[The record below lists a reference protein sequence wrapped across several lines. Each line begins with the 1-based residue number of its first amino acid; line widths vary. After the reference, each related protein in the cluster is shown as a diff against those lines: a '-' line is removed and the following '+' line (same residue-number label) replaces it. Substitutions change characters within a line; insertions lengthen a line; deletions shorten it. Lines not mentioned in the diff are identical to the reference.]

1 MIAGVKYRGKFM
13 KRIRNRLLTF
23 GSIAII
29 AVSPAFVAAATAKG
43 RMPES
48 IKLRGLLLQREQLHS
63 AISKT
68 DDKIKNIT
76 VLINDLETNLEKIQ
90 KDAESKVS
98 KIEKEITSASK
109 ESEKLSSELKEVEKM
124 YEAADKQHKIYKEF
138 IDFTNRKVNE
148 LNSERIEING
158 ESSLDIENAKK
169 KFEEAEKSRNELS
182 QKIEVTKKGITEKQN
197 TIESLKKDKQNILDK
212 IENTKNEI
220 TKNKKYLEQNEAK
233 MIESKVE
240 LSGTNFE
247 IKIEEER
254 LNW

>member
-1 MIAGVKYRGKFM
+1 M

-23 GSIAII
+23 GSIAVI

-48 IKLRGLLLQREQLHS
+48 VKLRDLLLQREQLHG

-76 VLINDLETNLEKIQ
+76 VLINDLETNLEKLQ
-90 KDAESKVS
+90 KDAMPKIS
-98 KIEKEITSASK
+98 KIEKEITSASN
-109 ESEKLSSELKEVEKM
+109 ESEKLSSELRDAEKT
-124 YEAADKQHKIYKEF
+124 YESVNKQYDLLKRFK
-138 IDFTNRKVNE
+138 DFTDKKINE
-148 LNSERIEING
+148 LNYEHIEVDGENVSDIN
-158 ESSLDIENAKK
+158 DAKK

-182 QKIEVTKKGITEKQN
+182 QKIEVIKKGVTEKQN
-197 TIESLKKDKQNILDK
+197 TIESLKKDKQNIIDK

-220 TKNKKYLEQNEAK
+220 TKNKKSLEQNEAK
-233 MIESKVE
+233 MMESKVE

>member
-1 MIAGVKYRGKFM
+1 MIADVKYRSEFM

-23 GSIAII
+23 GSIAVI
-29 AVSPAFVAAATAKG
+29 AVSPAFVAAATTKG

-48 IKLRGLLLQREQLHS
+48 VKLRGLLLQREQLHG

-68 DDKIKNIT
+68 YDKIKNIT

-90 KDAESKVS
+90 KDAEPKVS

-109 ESEKLSSELKEVEKM
+109 EAKKLSSELKEAEKM
-124 YEAADKQHKIYKEF
+124 YEAAGKQHKIYKEF

-148 LNSERIEING
+148 LNSEHIEING

-197 TIESLKKDKQNILDK
+197 NIESLKKDKQNILDK

-220 TKNKKYLEQNEAK
+220 TKNKKSLEQNEAK
-233 MIESKVE
+233 MMESKVE

>member
-23 GSIAII
+23 GSIAVI
-29 AVSPAFVAAATAKG
+29 AVSLAFVAAATAKG

-48 IKLRGLLLQREQLHS
+48 VKLRGLLLQREQLHS

-68 DDKIKNIT
+68 DEDIKNLTIT
-76 VLINDLETNLEKIQ
+76 VNDLEANLEKME
-90 KDAESKVS
+90 KDAAPKVS

-109 ESEKLSSELKEVEKM
+109 EAEK
-124 YEAADKQHKIYKEF
+124 
-138 IDFTNRKVNE
+138 
-148 LNSERIEING
+148 LNSELQDSQTKYESVNRQYNILKTFSDFTDKKINELENEHIEIDG
-158 ESSLDIENAKK
+158 EITLDIENAKK

-197 TIESLKKDKQNILDK
+197 IIESLKKDKQNILDK

-220 TKNKKYLEQNEAK
+220 TKNKKSLEQNKAK
-233 MIESKVE
+233 MMESKVE

>member
-1 MIAGVKYRGKFM
+1 M

-23 GSIAII
+23 GSIAVI

-48 IKLRGLLLQREQLHS
+48 VKLRDLLLQREQLHS

-68 DDKIKNIT
+68 DKDIKKLTIT
-76 VLINDLETNLEKIQ
+76 VNDLEANLEKME
-90 KDAESKVS
+90 KDAAPKVS

-109 ESEKLSSELKEVEKM
+109 EAEK
-124 YEAADKQHKIYKEF
+124 
-138 IDFTNRKVNE
+138 
-148 LNSERIEING
+148 LNSELQDSQTKYESVNRQYDILKTFSDFTDKKINELENEHIEIDG
-158 ESSLDIENAKK
+158 EITLDIKEVKK
-169 KFEEAEKSRNELS
+169 KFEEVKKSRNELS

-220 TKNKKYLEQNEAK
+220 TKNKKYLKQNEAK
-233 MIESKVE
+233 MMESKVE

-247 IKIEEER
+247 IKIEEGR